1 MHVYSH
7 VSISLRLDEIKLWL
21 TPSGKQRRNPCSG
34 LPAVCPDLSMH
45 HDWPVKK
52 DLYFVCCDRLRLAAR
67 ISYGVYNGSEQKEQK
82 SEREREWRRL
92 A

>member
-1 MHVYSH
+1 MY
-7 VSISLRLDEIKLWL
+7 
-21 TPSGKQRRNPCSG
+21 
-34 LPAVCPDLSMH
+34 PDLSMH

-82 SEREREWRRL
+82 ANVKENGGGLQREVERSL
-92 A
+92 